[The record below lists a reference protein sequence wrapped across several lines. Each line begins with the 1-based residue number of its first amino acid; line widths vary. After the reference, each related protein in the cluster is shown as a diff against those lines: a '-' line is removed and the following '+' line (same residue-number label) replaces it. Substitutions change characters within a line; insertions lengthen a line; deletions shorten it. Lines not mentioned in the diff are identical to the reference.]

1 MMPTFWSLSQC
12 ASSKR
17 PGPQFNL
24 RPEPIRVSVVLA
36 SNHVE
41 LFSGQSR
48 FSYLSNTGNFVEL
61 SIVRPQWPIL
71 VVFAALILNA
81 VYLLPT
87 PVCTE
92 NSASHVV
99 VMQSAQERMRRD
111 APDPLNR
118 RMPMAR
124 NRCLTATP

>member
-1 MMPTFWSLSQC
+1 
-12 ASSKR
+12 
-17 PGPQFNL
+17 
-24 RPEPIRVSVVLA
+24 
-36 SNHVE
+36 
-41 LFSGQSR
+41 
-48 FSYLSNTGNFVEL
+48 
-61 SIVRPQWPIL
+61 

-81 VYLLPT
+81 VYLL
-87 PVCTE
+87 CIE

-124 NRCLTATP
+124 NRCLTAMP